1 MTPEEALR
9 IVDQAAGKA
18 ILSRHDH
25 IIVQQAMQVLVEA
38 IKPKVE
44 EPAEE
49 EKEGEG

>member
-18 ILSRHDH
+18 ILSRQDH
-25 IIVQQAMQVLVEA
+25 IVVQQAVQVLAEA
-38 IKPKVE
+38 IKAK
-44 EPAEE
+44 EE